1 MIRAMSTGSKQ
12 QYQHPVL
19 MANMPIPR
27 LEDDKES
34 EIASMVDRAAYLR
47 DHALELED
55 QATALVER
63 AIEAGDR

>member
-1 MIRAMSTGSKQ
+1 MSTGSKQ

-27 LEDDKES
+27 LDDEKEQ
-34 EIASMVDRAAYLR
+34 EIASMVDRAGYLR

-55 QATALVER
+55 EAVALVEH
-63 AIEAGDR
+63 AIEEGGR